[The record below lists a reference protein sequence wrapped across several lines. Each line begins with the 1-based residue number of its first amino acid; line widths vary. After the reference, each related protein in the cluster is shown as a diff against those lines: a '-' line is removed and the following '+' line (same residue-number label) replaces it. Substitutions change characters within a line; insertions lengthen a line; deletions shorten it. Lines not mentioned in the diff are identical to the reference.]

1 MFVAVT
7 VVRFCAIN
15 GADASRIRKRWLRIG
30 ETNCGRANTKGTKV
44 ELRGHEETC
53 SVTLWLNLCD
63 LRVRSGSCSVTDR
76 LLSKMS
82 PIGYS
87 KPNVT
92 DRLLFKMSPIGYI
105 H

>member
-44 ELRGHEETC
+44 ERRGHEETC
-53 SVTLWLNLCD
+53 SLTLWLNLRD
-63 LRVRSGSCSVTDR
+63 LRVRSCVFCCVTDR

-87 KPNVT
+87 EPNVT
-92 DRLLFKMSPIGYI
+92 DRLLFKMSP
-105 H
+105 